1 METLRIRHKISPY
14 AYAGMVTHKR
24 GAMSISITRP
34 EIMCNRVQDA
44 VCSHFKLTADEI
56 QLQCRKR
63 TIVKARQIAMYIM
76 RKKGLTLHCIAAFFG
91 KDHTTCIHSER
102 TVIDLMH
109 TDIEYRIEVN
119 EINSAISND
128 VNVN

>member
-34 EIMCNRVQDA
+34 EIMCNRVADA
-44 VCSHFKLTADEI
+44 VCAHFSLTIDE
-56 QLQCRKR
+56 LKEVTKKRK
-63 TIVKARQIAMYIM
+63 IVKARQIAMYIM

-119 EINSAISND
+119 EINAAISND
-128 VNVN
+128 VQ

>member
-44 VCSHFKLTADEI
+44 VCSHFKLTTEEI
-56 QLQCRKR
+56 KRQSRKR
-63 TIVKARQIAMYIM
+63 IIVKARQIAMYIM

-91 KDHTTCIHSER
+91 KDHTTCLHSER

>member
-44 VCSHFKLTADEI
+44 VCSHFKLTSEEI
-56 QLQCRKR
+56 KRKTRKR

-119 EINSAISND
+119 EINAAISND
-128 VNVN
+128 VQ